1 MIFEAG
7 ASGRGGGARDGTRNG
22 SRQRGEGS
30 GDVLLRDLEY
40 VVVDVETTGGSV
52 YRGDRITEV
61 AVVRVNGRGEILE
74 EFQSLVNPG
83 RPIPPFITALT
94 RITNDMVRDAPPFRE
109 IAPEVQRLLAGRVFV
124 AHNAAFDWRFIST
137 ELEWATG
144 VPPEGQVLCT
154 VRLARRLVPEV
165 SSRSLDSLSLYF
177 GVENEAR
184 HRAMGDALATAMIF
198 RGLLERIEEHEVE
211 SWGGLEALL
220 SRRSPR
226 RKRRSMPTSMD

>member
-1 MIFEAG
+1 MSFETNG
-7 ASGRGGGARDGTRNG
+7 ARPGGGGRNG
-22 SRQRGEGS
+22 AGRERSVRGDGLA
-30 GDVLLRDLEY
+30 DLRLRDLEY

-52 YRGDRITEV
+52 YRGDRVTEV

-137 ELEWATG
+137 EVEWATG